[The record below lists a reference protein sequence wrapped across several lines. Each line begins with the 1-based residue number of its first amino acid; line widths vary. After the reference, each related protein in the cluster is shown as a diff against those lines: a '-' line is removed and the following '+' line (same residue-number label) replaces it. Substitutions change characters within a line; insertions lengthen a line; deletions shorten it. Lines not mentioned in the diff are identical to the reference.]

1 MALKGYP
8 TPKNKPI
15 NQSSENNVS
24 DVVFIEESP
33 RYSLDE
39 IILSHEVYEQINT
52 IVKSKIH
59 WNKVF
64 NEWGLNEVMKDKKN
78 LFVNLYG
85 ESGTGKSMTAH
96 AIANELNQKIL
107 AVNYADIESKYV
119 GETSKNLVKLFDYA
133 SQNNCI
139 IFFDEADA
147 LLSKRVTN
155 MSSANDV
162 SVNQTRSVLLT
173 QLNHYSGMVIFAT
186 NFISNYDSA
195 FMRRIQFHVRFD
207 LPNEELRLKLWKKYV
222 PVKMPNHL
230 DFEKISHDY
239 ESISGSDIS
248 TAVLKAALKT
258 ANNEEEVIPHEYFSE
273 AVESIIASKKANKG
287 NSEITITQREVSED
301 YVMQKLGK
309 SEKQK
314 CCAVNEDERLIN
326 KND

>member
-1 MALKGYP
+1 
-8 TPKNKPI
+8 
-15 NQSSENNVS
+15 
-24 DVVFIEESP
+24 
-33 RYSLDE
+33 
-39 IILSHEVYEQINT
+39 
-52 IVKSKIH
+52 
-59 WNKVF
+59 
-64 NEWGLNEVMKDKKN
+64 
-78 LFVNLYG
+78 
-85 ESGTGKSMTAH
+85 
-96 AIANELNQKIL
+96 
-107 AVNYADIESKYV
+107 
-119 GETSKNLVKLFDYA
+119 
-133 SQNNCI
+133 
-139 IFFDEADA
+139 
-147 LLSKRVTN
+147 